1 MTRSWRQQ
9 TKFFDTIRLVCIDE
23 IHGLNDGARGA
34 TLEVVVSRIKT
45 LGTNVRFIALEISL

>member
-45 LGTNVRFIALEISL
+45 LGTNVRFIA